1 MLDALLLCMEADLAV
16 FTPAIFS
23 HAGGAADGGMVSM
36 GGSWPP
42 RMRVGGGHASPIA
55 GMPEGSL
62 LGAS

>member
-1 MLDALLLCMEADLAV
+1 MLVALLLCMDADLAV

-23 HAGGAADGGMVSM
+23 HAGGAADGVMELM

-42 RMRVGGGHASPIA
+42 RMRVGWGIASLLV
-55 GMPEGSL
+55 GMPVGSL